1 MPYPVREST
10 LLGGAKAVASVLAP
24 QFLAGPLL
32 VLFALTMSML
42 VLRRRPVAV
51 GATLLLLVVA
61 DAPWVA
67 RGGQGVALASAVV
80 AVLLFYAV
88 LLATLLRFGPLAL
101 ASAFFFLDILQRWP
115 LTFDGTS
122 WYAGISLMGMLILAG
137 VAGAALFVARGGAVA
152 WRRAILGMPAGTAG

>member
-10 LLGGAKAVASVLAP
+10 LLGGAKALASVLAP

-42 VLRRRPVAV
+42 LLRRRPVAV
-51 GATLLLLVVA
+51 GATLLLLVVT

-80 AVLLFYAV
+80 AVVLFYAV

-101 ASAFFFLDILQRWP
+101 ASGFFFLEILQRWP
-115 LTFDGTS
+115 LTFDGS
-122 WYAGISLMGMLILAG
+122 AWYAGTSLMGMLILAA
-137 VAGAALFVARGGAVA
+137 VAGIAAFVARGGAGA
-152 WRRAILGMPAGTAG
+152 WRRAALRASSGPGA